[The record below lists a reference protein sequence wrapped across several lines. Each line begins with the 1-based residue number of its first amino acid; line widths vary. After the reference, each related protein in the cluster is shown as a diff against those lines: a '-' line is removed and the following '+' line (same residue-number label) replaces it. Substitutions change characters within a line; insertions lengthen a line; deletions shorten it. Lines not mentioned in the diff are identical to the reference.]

1 MCLLQ
6 NENSQMFVGIDC
18 GTQSTK
24 VVIYEVAS
32 GQVISRGQAAHDLVS
47 ASDGTKEQN
56 PSWWIE
62 ALTKAMSLALQSAA
76 IDPNA
81 IKGIGVSGQQH
92 GLVVL
97 DKKDQVIRPAK
108 LWCDTSTHLE
118 NASLIAQV
126 GGDKAMY
133 ELIGTQLKTGYS
145 ASKLLWLKKQETEN
159 YAKIDT
165 ILLPHDYINFWLTG
179 EKTTE
184 AGDASGTGYFDIRN
198 KCWSEAMLSVID
210 DSVSLIDK
218 LPRIIDAHQGA
229 GLLTPKSAALLG
241 LKPGII
247 VASGGGDNMMGAIGT
262 GNVEQGVITISLG
275 TSGTVAAT
283 SEKFLGDKSGQ
294 IASFC
299 NSTNHW
305 LPLICTMNL
314 TNVTGSVQT
323 LTNVSNDNFDAQLAA
338 SSIGADGLMMLPFF
352 NGERTPDLP
361 LATGSLQGITGQNL
375 STENLCRAAVEGVSF
390 GLKYG
395 YQLLQQKG
403 LLAQQI
409 RLIGGGSNSLQWRQ
423 IIADMLD
430 VPVVVPK
437 ESEAAALG
445 AALQAQWSYQI
456 ANNNS
461 TSLAD
466 ICDQGVKFSL
476 GSKIEPN
483 ASNARLYQEL
493 FEHYQAQKLRLY

>member
-1 MCLLQ
+1 
-6 NENSQMFVGIDC
+6 MFVGIDC

-24 VVIYEVAS
+24 VIIFEVAT
-32 GQVISRGQAAHDLVS
+32 GQVISRGQASHDLIT
-47 ASDGTKEQN
+47 AEDGTREQH
-56 PSWWIE
+56 PSWWIDALSKALSIALDNE
-62 ALTKAMSLALQSAA
+62 AVDASV
-76 IDPNA
+76 

-108 LWCDTSTHLE
+108 LWCDTSTHRE
-118 NASLIAQV
+118 NAQLIEQV
-126 GGDKAMY
+126 GGNHAMY
-133 ELIGTQLKTGYS
+133 QQIGTQLKTGYT
-145 ASKLLWLKKQETEN
+145 ASKLLWLKEQESEN
-159 YAKIDT
+159 FAKIES

-198 KCWSEAMLSVID
+198 KRWSQTVLGAID
-210 DSVSLIDK
+210 DSTSLIDK

-229 GLLTPKSAALLG
+229 GVLCAKSAAVLG
-241 LKPGII
+241 LKAGII

-283 SEKFLGDKSGQ
+283 SETFLGDESGQ

-314 TNVTGSVQT
+314 TNVTGSVQQ
-323 LTNVSNDNFDAQLAA
+323 LTNVTNSNFDTMLAK
-338 SSIGADGLMMLPFF
+338 STLGAAGLMMLPFF

-361 LATGSLQGITGQNL
+361 QAKGSLQGISGQNL
-375 STENLCRAAVEGVSF
+375 TTENLCRAAVEGVSF

-403 LLAQQI
+403 LAAQQI

-423 IIADMLD
+423 IIADMLN

-466 ICDQGVKFSL
+466 ICDNGVKFLL
-476 GSKIEPN
+476 GSKLEPKL
-483 ASNARLYQEL
+483 SNATLYDEL
-493 FEHYQAQKLRLY
+493 FMEYQAQKFKLY

>member
-1 MCLLQ
+1 
-6 NENSQMFVGIDC
+6 MFIGIDC

-24 VVIYEVAS
+24 VVIFEVAT
-32 GQVISRGQAAHDLVS
+32 GLVISRGQAAHALITDE
-47 ASDGTKEQN
+47 DGTREQH
-56 PSWWIE
+56 PSWWID
-62 ALTKAMSLALQSAA
+62 ALAKALSIALQNNAVDA
-76 IDPNA
+76 NA

-108 LWCDTSTHLE
+108 LWCDTSTHRE
-118 NASLIAQV
+118 NAQLIEQV
-126 GGDKAMY
+126 GGDNGIY
-133 ELIGTQLKTGYS
+133 QLIGTQLKTGYT
-145 ASKLLWLKKQETEN
+145 ASKLLWLKQQESES
-159 YAKIDT
+159 YEKIAS

-198 KCWSEAMLSVID
+198 KCWSKPMLNTID
-210 DSVSLIDK
+210 NSKSLIDK
-218 LPRIIDAHQGA
+218 LPRIIDAHQAA
-229 GLLTPKSAALLG
+229 GLLSVKSAAVLG
-241 LKPGII
+241 LKAGIT

-262 GNVEQGVITISLG
+262 GNVKQGVITISLG

-283 SEKFLGDKSGQ
+283 SETFLGDQSGQ

-299 NSTNHW
+299 NSSNHW

-314 TNVTGSVQT
+314 TNVTGSVQQ
-323 LTNVSNDNFDAQLAA
+323 LTQVTNANFDGILTK
-338 SSIGADGLMMLPFF
+338 SSIGAGGLRMLPFF

-361 LATGSLQGITGQNL
+361 QAKGSLQGMTGQNL
-375 STENLCRAAVEGVSF
+375 TAENLCRAAVEGVSF

-403 LLAQQI
+403 LAAQQI

-423 IIADMLD
+423 IIADILN

-437 ESEAAALG
+437 EGEAAALG

-461 TSLAD
+461 CSLAD
-466 ICDQGVKFSL
+466 ICDHGVKFAL
-476 GSKIEPN
+476 GSTLAPN
-483 ASNARLYQEL
+483 LANAALYQEL
-493 FEHYQAQKLRLY
+493 FMAYQAQKLKLY